1 MHFNRKNDNREIITL
16 NSLIELE
23 HFWTIDC
30 QSYESADNL
39 IKEIKSSDKSALS
52 IMKSI
57 YGDENSKTSHLD
69 VLLCLKNINHYIKNT
84 LYEKFQVTQ
93 VLLIPEQRRLD
104 LCWKIKKESNW
115 LEFDTIK
122 TNIGYNF
129 TEKIFVQIKEDT
141 NINIKGYSAVTSSFG
156 FFILFG
162 SPINTYI
169 QELYA
174 MLDMNTNE
182 DIGIMNAIVTLA
194 YSLFRLPSEKELSST
209 IDKIIEQQLDKRD
222 NQLFYDLIF
231 SKVNKRQLID
241 SILATNFNKY
251 DTSIWYRRDF

>member
-1 MHFNRKNDNREIITL
+1 
-16 NSLIELE
+16 
-23 HFWTIDC
+23 
-30 QSYESADNL
+30 
-39 IKEIKSSDKSALS
+39 
-52 IMKSI
+52 
-57 YGDENSKTSHLD
+57 
-69 VLLCLKNINHYIKNT
+69 
-84 LYEKFQVTQ
+84 
-93 VLLIPEQRRLD
+93 
-104 LCWKIKKESNW
+104 
-115 LEFDTIK
+115 
-122 TNIGYNF
+122 
-129 TEKIFVQIKEDT
+129 
-141 NINIKGYSAVTSSFG
+141 
-156 FFILFG
+156 
-162 SPINTYI
+162 
-169 QELYA
+169 